1 MASLCLLGEDG
12 TLARRWELGDQPIA
26 VGRGES
32 ANVIIDDA
40 ALSRR
45 HFLIEPENGCFF
57 IKDLAS
63 QNGTWVD
70 GKPAERTRLRH
81 HDCILA
87 GRTIFLFSETAPP
100 TTAQA
105 ATGL

>member
-1 MASLCLLGEDG
+1 MASLCLLSEDG
-12 TLARRWELGDQPIA
+12 ALARRWELGDQPVA

-32 ANVIIDDA
+32 ANVVIDDA

-45 HFLIEPENGCFF
+45 HFLIEPENGSYF

-70 GKPAERTRLRH
+70 GKPAERTKLRH

-87 GRTIFLFSETAPP
+87 GRTLFMFSESAPVS
-100 TTAQA
+100 A
-105 ATGL
+105 AKAAPGP